1 MKTKQLAP
9 HPLRIP
15 PEMKAE
21 LQHSA
26 TQARRSLSAEILI
39 RLERTLQSDEG
50 WEYHP
55 ETRAW
60 TMKGIK

>member
-39 RLERTLQSDEG
+39 RLERTLLRDEE
-50 WEYHP
+50 WKFNP
-55 ETRAW
+55 ETNGW
-60 TMKGIK
+60 SPK